1 MFSLA
6 FFLRGCYYLLC
17 LGLSEILSFFKE
29 IIYMLYLV
37 ISVLF
42 ENIFCNR
49 FVLSE
54 PWVLLEKQ
62 QKITE
67 CNSTSQENI
76 FFLILSLR

>member
-54 PWVLLEKQ
+54 PWVLEKP
-62 QKITE
+62 QKIIE